1 MQTISERAVHI
12 DDRISK
18 VFVIAI
24 AVIFGLIFLNA
35 LFLGKG
41 GLFAPVATPA
51 PIPVATAAPSA
62 TPAPSRGARRVGSAV
77 RHARVRRLRGTVRDA
92 ATSRDRASPR
102 RPRPRS
108 VGSDRGAIRSASPA
122 TSPSRRAERSAGAPS
137 IGVPRPRRRGVSST
151 A

>member
-41 GLFAPVATPA
+41 GLFTPVATPA
-51 PIPVATAAPSA
+51 PIPVAT
-62 TPAPSRGARRVGSAV
+62 R
-77 RHARVRRLRGTVRDA
+77 
-92 ATSRDRASPR
+92 PR
-102 RPRPRS
+102 RPRGKRDP
-108 VGSDRGAIRSASPA
+108 P
-122 TSPSRRAERSAGAPS
+122 P
-137 IGVPRPRRRGVSST
+137 
-151 A
+151 